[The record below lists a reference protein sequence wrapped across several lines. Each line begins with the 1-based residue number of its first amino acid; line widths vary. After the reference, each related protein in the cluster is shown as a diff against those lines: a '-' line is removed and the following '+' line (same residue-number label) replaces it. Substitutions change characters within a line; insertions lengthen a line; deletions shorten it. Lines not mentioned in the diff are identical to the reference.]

1 MSIEI
6 REIKAEDTYPIRHEV
21 MWPDKNIDFVKIDD
35 DTEGVHFGLF
45 DDGVLVSIV
54 SLFLKKDAVQ
64 FRKFATLI
72 AYQGRGYGTKLLNYV
87 FQYFEN
93 QGVKKIWCNAR
104 SEKKAFY
111 QKLGMVET
119 GVPFT
124 KNGLSY
130 LVMFKHN
137 F

>member
-6 REIKAEDTYPIRHEV
+6 REIKAEDIYPIRHEV

-45 DDGVLVSIV
+45 DDGILVSIV
-54 SLFLKKDAVQ
+54 SLFLKKDGVQ
-64 FRKFATLI
+64 FRKFATLT

-104 SEKKAFY
+104 SNKAAFY
-111 QKLGMVET
+111 ARFGMLET
-119 GVPFT
+119 DRRFVKEGIAYVVMK
-124 KNGLSY
+124 KNI
-130 LVMFKHN
+130 
-137 F
+137 